1 MDKRWIV
8 GIVALVSVT
17 SCTQVTLWTSTRWTG
32 QGSAPATPPG
42 VSNENSLPIGQQELL
57 LETQKIE
64 GVEVEGSYYKKI
76 SEKGQAEFIDYRW
89 MSAIPLSVRRDLLLM
104 RAQKPF
110 VLSYFLKS
118 HEQFSRDNLIEGPSL
133 SIPWIADEEPQ
144 VLWKMIFEEADG
156 TLQGVYVDYNMEIV
170 LQRRLGSGFI
180 DATAHIFPNGPLKS
194 QLQKVVIQG
203 LLNNKELS
211 TTQIKLSTEAD
222 TVAQPGE
229 NNELNFA
236 VTDVRFSQVQ
246 VFFYMNQAL
255 QWAEKTLQV
264 KLPFVLE
271 AETQKGF
278 PDKTNTAF
286 YFQQKIRLGEGD
298 GDTFEK
304 IPMDPSIVT
313 HETMHAVIQAVAGL
327 PYEKQGGSLN
337 EAFADFLTAV
347 QLNNPRMGEASYKKA
362 PFKRTVENDMQF
374 AEVNGGLYHD
384 SGIISGL
391 LWALQKQLGKD
402 QGLEIAWKTLLRL
415 NYFSDFESFKK
426 ELLEVSS
433 KETPETQKIIR
444 DEMKKR
450 GWDL

>member
-8 GIVALVSVT
+8 GIVTLVTLS
-17 SCTQVTLWTSTRWTG
+17 SCTQVTLWTSTRWAG
-32 QGSAPATPPG
+32 QRSAPVTPPG
-42 VSNENSLPIGQQELL
+42 VSNEKPLSVGPQELL
-57 LETQKIE
+57 IDTQKID

-76 SEKGQAEFIDYRW
+76 SVKGQAEFIDYRW
-89 MSAIPLSVRRDLLLM
+89 MSEIPLSVRRDLLLM

-110 VLSYFLKS
+110 VLSYFFKS
-118 HEQFSRDNLIEGPSL
+118 HENFSHNNLKEGPIL
-133 SIPWIADEEPQ
+133 SIPWIEGEEPQ
-144 VLWKMIFEEADG
+144 VLWRLIFEEADG
-156 TLQGVYVDYNMEIV
+156 TLQGVYLNHELEIV
-170 LQRRLGSGFI
+170 QQKRLGSEFI

-194 QLQKVVIQG
+194 QLQKVIIQG

-222 TVAQPGE
+222 ALAQPGE

-298 GDTFEK
+298 GETFDK

-374 AEVNGGLYHD
+374 SEVNGGLYHD
-384 SGIISGL
+384 SGIVSGL

-402 QGLEIAWKTLLRL
+402 RGLEIAWKTLLRL
-415 NYFSDFESFKK
+415 NYFSDFESFRK
-426 ELLEVSS
+426 ELLDIAA
-433 KETPETQKIIR
+433 KENAETQKIIQ

-450 GWDL
+450 GWEL